1 VRRDTRFVQGWA
13 RDMVK
18 SVELAD
24 SFVGF
29 TCDYIL
35 QVSRRR
41 YGGISILCQIMHNA
55 LPIAREYTSFSV
67 NDCVVTGIKQR
78 PCFEIMSGKHG
89 DVCSFVHHSLLR
101 CCQSIWTI
109 MHVSDLLT
117 CCVVGFRKKLEHD
130 STLAAIT
137 QAFQVSEQCKQIVN
151 YLCFVLRDVKKVFS
165 EDNIMQP
172 RKEEFLFV
180 ECTTSANT
188 PLPDKKKKHA
198 AQSATDTGASG
209 GSGGTCVGPHRTVP
223 AGGKCAVTPTTP
235 HKSVENSAGPG
246 KTASKRKDKEKRK
259 ADPAHVVPKT
269 QKLAT
274 KAVSLTRADTNITP
288 AAPLSRVNVVP
299 TKRKVQSLLAGAD
312 GQKTAKVSCLAVGS
326 SSPLHV
332 VPCASTLG
340 VSTSDVAVAVV
351 KSARVATTPAAPI
364 AEDDSISTHRIPGG
378 AHDKSL
384 QFPAAAGDMLAPTT
398 EPASSGPE
406 ACRPLQGHG
415 VDTGVS
421 RGGKPSCSNSTIPTT
436 KHKKRK
442 RDPSS
447 APRPLETVDIVAS
460 TEKQLA
466 VQIPLAVVKVAKKK
480 QQPQSCPDSADA
492 QKINLVPAS
501 VHKKRKLPAVALPSQ
516 DAQ

>member
-1 VRRDTRFVQGWA
+1 
-13 RDMVK
+13 MVK

-109 MHVSDLLT
+109 MHVSDLLS
-117 CCVVGFRKKLEHD
+117 CCVVGFKKKLEHD

-137 QAFQVSEQCKQIVN
+137 QAFEVSEQCKQIVN

-188 PLPDKKKKHA
+188 PLSDKKKKHA
-198 AQSATDTGASG
+198 AKSATGTGASG
-209 GSGGTCVGPHRTVP
+209 GGGGTCVGPHRTAP
-223 AGGKCAVTPTTP
+223 AAGKCAVTPTTP
-235 HKSVENSAGPG
+235 HKSLETSAGPA
-246 KTASKRKDKEKRK
+246 KTVPKRKDKEKQK
-259 ADPAHVVPKT
+259 ADPAHVVLKT
-269 QKLAT
+269 QKFAT
-274 KAVSLTRADTNITP
+274 KAVSLTRADTNIAP
-288 AAPLSRVNVVP
+288 AAPLSRVDVVP
-299 TKRKVQSLLAGAD
+299 AKRKVQSLLAGAD
-312 GQKTAKVSCLAVGS
+312 GQKSAKVSRLAAGS

-332 VPCASTLG
+332 VPCASTLAASSYDI
-340 VSTSDVAVAVV
+340 VVAVV

-364 AEDDSISTHRIPGG
+364 AKDDSMSTHRIPCG
-378 AHDKSL
+378 AHDMSL
-384 QFPAAAGDMLAPTT
+384 QFPTAASDMLVPTA

-406 ACRPLQGHG
+406 ACRPLEGHG
-415 VDTGVS
+415 VDTGV
-421 RGGKPSCSNSTIPTT
+421 PSCSNSTIPTT

-442 RDPSS
+442 RDPPS
-447 APRPLETVDIVAS
+447 AARPVETVDIVNS
-460 TEKQLA
+460 TEKQPA
-466 VQIPLAVVKVAKKK
+466 VQTPSAVVKVTKKK
-480 QQPQSCPDSADA
+480 QQPQSCPDGAGA

-501 VHKKRKLPAVALPSQ
+501 VHKKRKLPAVAPPSQ